1 MSEVTELRGRRVVVL
16 GLGRFGGGVGV
27 TRFACARG
35 AASVMV
41 VDEGD
46 PGTLDDA
53 VAQLAGLEPVE
64 LVLGPD
70 AADPALLEEADLL
83 VVNPA
88 VKPGHPLLDAAGSRG
103 VPVTTEIN
111 LLVERLDRAR
121 VIGVT
126 GTAGKSTTA
135 SLIAHLLNAAGRV
148 AHLGGNLG
156 GSLLGRVDGI
166 GPEDWVVLELSSFM
180 LDRLD
185 AIAWS
190 PRIAVVTTFAPNH
203 LDWHGDEEA
212 YRAAKQ
218 VLLDHQSLVA
228 GDVCV
233 LGPSAAEAFRPFVP
247 QVMIDRR
254 RLDVSGLCLPGEHNR
269 ENAGLA
275 VRAVAAA
282 GVDPAEACRH
292 LASFTGLPHRLQL
305 VADVGGV
312 RWFNDSKATTPEAAM
327 LALRAFP
334 HGTTHLICG
343 GADKGANLMP
353 LGALAAA
360 VCRAVYTI
368 GDTGDRLAAA
378 AQLAAGSGDPPR
390 QVDVVRCGDLD
401 TAVEEVKARVHI
413 GDAVLLS
420 PGCASWDQFAN
431 YERRGERYVAL
442 CPRA

>member
-1 MSEVTELRGRRVVVL
+1 MTEPTTLQGQRVIVL

-27 TRFACARG
+27 TRFACAQG
-35 AASVMV
+35 AASVTV
-41 VDEGD
+41 VDEGE
-46 PGTLDDA
+46 PTTLDDA
-53 VAQLAGLEPVE
+53 VCELAGLEQVE

-70 AADPALLEEADLL
+70 AADPALLDNADLL

-88 VKPGHPLLDAAGSRG
+88 VKPGHGLVAAAESCG
-103 VPVTTEIN
+103 VSITTEIN
-111 LLVERLDRAR
+111 LLVERLDCSR

-135 SLIAHLLNAAGRV
+135 SLIAHLLGATGRV

-156 GSLLGRVDGI
+156 GSLLNQLDDI

-180 LDRLD
+180 LDRL
-185 AIAWS
+185 APLGWS
-190 PRIAVVTTFAPNH
+190 PHIAVITNFAPNH
-203 LDWHGDEEA
+203 LDWHGDEDA
-212 YRAAKQ
+212 YRQAKQ
-218 VLLDHQSLVA
+218 VLLDHQSLA
-228 GDVCV
+228 DGDVCV
-233 LGPSAAEAFRPFVP
+233 LGPSAAKAFKPFAP
-247 QVMIDRR
+247 QVM
-254 RLDVSGLCLPGEHNR
+254 LDESKLDLSALPLPGEHNR
-269 ENAGLA
+269 ENARLA
-275 VRAVAAA
+275 VMAVAAA
-282 GVDPAEACRH
+282 GVDPAEACTH
-292 LASFTGLPHRLQL
+292 LATFAGLPHRLQL

-312 RWFNDSKATTPEAAM
+312 RWFDDSKATTPEAAM

-378 AQLAAGSGDPPR
+378 AQLAASTGDPPR
-390 QVDVVRCGDLD
+390 EVDIVRCGDLD
-401 TAVEEVKARVHI
+401 TAVAEARQRVHM

-420 PGCASWDQFAN
+420 PGCASWDQFTN
-431 YERRGERYVAL
+431 YEHRGQRFAER
-442 CPRA
+442 CPR